1 MMVSTRHCGGI
12 KHINIIIPHHI
23 AAVILLTWVFCN
35 LDGNKGKKEWFCIV
49 LTTLR
54 KSSTVKFLRL
64 TKTFERTWLIYQ
76 ENSVRQNENPL
87 VFYQLETIYHK
98 QYHIVLVNIFN
109 FSYIWYKMSE
119 LHLDIV
125 LLCLIKP
132 HNV

>member
-49 LTTLR
+49 LTTLQ

-64 TKTFERTWLIYQ
+64 TKTFARTWLIYQ
-76 ENSVRQNENPL
+76 ENTVRPNEN
-87 VFYQLETIYHK
+87 QLI
-98 QYHIVLVNIFN
+98 
-109 FSYIWYKMSE
+109 
-119 LHLDIV
+119 
-125 LLCLIKP
+125 LIDP
-132 HNV
+132 STSTCCIDENT